1 MARDIGGR
9 AVDWFE
15 QGRIRSFRVEVG
27 RGCDPDSS
35 GDGGCHFREQVTEE
49 VGADDDVEGVWGEHE
64 PGGQGVGVHQGRL
77 DFRIVRGYLA
87 EDLIEERHRNA
98 DTVRL
103 GRPDQKATPGLRLLE
118 SVTDYPLHAASGK
131 DALLDGDLIR
141 CILVHPPAVFSLT
154 TVISRSFGSASG
166 LFTPR
171 KSRAGRKF
179 TYWSKVRLMGSR
191 SPQRERWSGTVA
203 SRRRRGR
210 SHRMWQG
217 YRGRLQASSV
227 RAPGSTDI

>member
-98 DTVRL
+98 DSVGL
-103 GRPDQKATPGLRLLE
+103 GRPDQKATSGPRLLE

-131 DALLDGDLIR
+131 DVLLDGNLIG
-141 CILVHPPAVFSLT
+141 CIPVHPPESEYSPSVFSLT
-154 TVISRSFGSASG
+154 TVMSRSFGCASG

-171 KSRAGRKF
+171 KSRARRKF
-179 TYWSKVRLMGSR
+179 AYWSKVRLMGSR
-191 SPQRERWSGTVA
+191 SPQRERSSGTV
-203 SRRRRGR
+203 G
-210 SHRMWQG
+210 QPT
-217 YRGRLQASSV
+217 
-227 RAPGSTDI
+227 APR